1 MATNPRTD
9 PPDPASAGVGLRVL
23 LWGTYDTSKPRIR
36 ILCRAMRAA
45 GIQLETAHYSVWERF
60 EDKSRIRGLRAWAGI
75 AARALVG
82 WPRSTWKLLSSPR
95 PDVILVSYPGVI
107 DIWMARL
114 VGAVRR
120 IPVAFDIFISLYDT
134 IVCDRRMLKESSFA
148 ARCLLALEGAAIRT
162 ADIPFMDTAA
172 HARRIERLFGLPE
185 GRIGDVWV
193 GAETEAFQ
201 ATGMPA
207 RTGRPLRVLFYGQFI
222 PLHGIDTIVA
232 AAALLRDADID
243 WILVGRGQESGRI
256 DAMLAADPLPRVTR
270 IPWIDYR
277 ELGKQMVDADVCLGI
292 FGTSEKAASVIPN
305 KVFQIVAAGRPLVT
319 RDSPAIRELFEADS
333 PCLRLVSPGDPHALA
348 EALRALADELPR
360 EGAPACHPDMAARI
374 STQAIGERF
383 VRLVNRSSNN
393 RGANA

>member
-1 MATNPRTD
+1 
-9 PPDPASAGVGLRVL
+9 VL
-23 LWGTYDTSKPRIR
+23 LWGSYDTSKPRIR
-36 ILCRAMRAA
+36 ILCQAMRAA
-45 GIQLETAHYSVWERF
+45 GIRLETAHSTVWERF
-60 EDKSRIRGLRAWAGI
+60 DDKSRIRGLRACVGI
-75 AARALVG
+75 AARALIG
-82 WPRSTWKLLSSPR
+82 WPRMAWKLVSAPR
-95 PDVILVSYPGVI
+95 PDVILVSYPGVV

-134 IVCDRRMLKESSFA
+134 IVCDRRMLKEGSFL
-148 ARCLLALEGAAIRT
+148 ARCLLAFEGAAIRT

-185 GRIGDVWV
+185 GRVGDVWV
-193 GAETEAFQ
+193 GAEAEAFP
-201 ATGMPA
+201 ATGMSA
-207 RTGRPLRVLFYGQFI
+207 RTRRPLRVLFYGQFI

-256 DAMLAADPLPRVTR
+256 DALLDADPLPRVRR

-277 ELGKQMVDADVCLGI
+277 ELGQRLVDADVCLGI

-319 RDSPAIRELFEADS
+319 RDSPAIRELFEADG
-333 PCLRLVSPGDPHALA
+333 PCLRLVPPGDPRALA
-348 EALRALADELPR
+348 EALLALAGELPH
-360 EGAPACHPDMAARI
+360 EGAPACHSAVLPRI
-374 STQAIGERF
+374 GTQAIGERF
-383 VRLVNRSSNN
+383 ARLLKRSLND